1 MVTDVR
7 VSFLGHEMKNP
18 VVPASGTFGFGWEF
32 AEYYDINV
40 LGSMSLKGTTAEAC
54 YGNPL
59 PRIAECTAGLINAIG
74 LQNPGVRA
82 VIDEE
87 IPRLDRVYEDK
98 VIANVGGHSVEEYV
112 STVAAFNDCDKVFAV
127 ELNISCPN
135 VKGGGM
141 AFGTDAETAK
151 NLVYEVKKHAKKP
164 LIVKLSPNVTS
175 IADMARAVCDGG
187 ADAVSLI
194 NTLVGMRIDLRTRR
208 PIISV
213 RTGGFSGPAVFPVA
227 VRMVSDV
234 ARAVD
239 VPVMGIGGVS
249 SARDVIEMMMA
260 GASAVQV
267 GAANLVDPFACK
279 RIVETLPEVMSELGI
294 KSLREIVGVA
304 NAV

>member
-1 MVTDVR
+1 MVKDLSVEL
-7 VSFLGHEMKNP
+7 LGYEMKNP
-18 VVPASGTFGFGWEF
+18 VIPASGTFGFGREF
-32 AEYYDINV
+32 AEYYDINI
-40 LGSMSLKGTTAEAC
+40 LGSMSLKGTTAEAR

-74 LQNPGVRA
+74 LQNPGVKA
-82 VIDEE
+82 VIEEE
-87 IPRLDRVYEDK
+87 IPQLDKVYRGK

-112 STVAAFNDCDKVFAV
+112 RTASAFNTCDKVFAV

-141 AFGTDAETAK
+141 AFGTDPEIAK
-151 NLVYEVKKHAKKP
+151 NLVYEVKNRVTKP

-175 IADMARAVCDGG
+175 ITDMAKAVIDGG

-194 NTLVGMRIDLRTRR
+194 NTLVGMRIDLRTRK
-208 PIISV
+208 PVISV

-227 VRMVSDV
+227 LRMVSDV
-234 ARAVD
+234 ARAVS
-239 VPVMGIGGVS
+239 VPVVGIGGVS

-260 GASAVQV
+260 GACAVQV

-279 RIVETLPEVMSELGI
+279 RIVEELPLVMEELGI
-294 KSLREIVGVA
+294 NSLKEIIGVA
-304 NAV
+304 NA

>member
-1 MVTDVR
+1 MVKDLS
-7 VSFLGHEMKNP
+7 VSFLGYTMKNP

-32 AEYYDINV
+32 AGIYDINI
-40 LGSMSLKGTTAEAC
+40 LGSMSLKGTTAEAR

-87 IPRLDRVYEDK
+87 IPRLDKVYRGK
-98 VIANVGGHSVEEYV
+98 VIANVGGHSVDEYV
-112 STVAAFNDCDKVFAV
+112 STAAAFDGCDKVFAV

-141 AFGTDAETAK
+141 AFGTDAKIAK
-151 NLVYEVKKHAKKP
+151 ELVYAVKKQLKKP

-175 IADMARAVCDGG
+175 VTDMAKAVCDGG

-194 NTLVGMRIDLRTRR
+194 NTLVGMRIDLRTRK
-208 PIISV
+208 PVISV

-227 VRMVSDV
+227 LRMVNDV
-234 ARAVD
+234 ARAVE

-260 GASAVQV
+260 GAAAVQV
-267 GAANLVDPFACK
+267 GAANMVDPYACK
-279 RIVETLPEVMSELGI
+279 KIVEELPEVMDELGI
-294 KSLREIVGVA
+294 DSLAQIIGAA
-304 NAV
+304 NA

>member
-1 MVTDVR
+1 MVKDLS
-7 VSFLGHEMKNP
+7 VSFLGYTMKNP

-32 AEYYDINV
+32 AGIYDINI
-40 LGSMSLKGTTAEAC
+40 LGSMSLKGTTAEAR

-87 IPRLDRVYEDK
+87 IPRLDKVYRGK
-98 VIANVGGHSVEEYV
+98 VIANVGGHSVDEYV
-112 STVAAFNDCDKVFAV
+112 STAAAFDGCDKVFAV

-141 AFGTDAETAK
+141 AFGTDAKIAK
-151 NLVYEVKKHAKKP
+151 ELVYAVKKQLKKP

-175 IADMARAVCDGG
+175 VTDMAKAVCDGG

-194 NTLVGMRIDLRTRR
+194 NTLVGMRIDLRTRK
-208 PIISV
+208 PVISV

-227 VRMVSDV
+227 LRMVNDV

-260 GASAVQV
+260 GAAAVQV
-267 GAANLVDPFACK
+267 GAANLVDPYVCK
-279 RIVETLPEVMSELGI
+279 KIVEELPEVMDELGI
-294 KSLREIVGVA
+294 ASLAEIIGAA
-304 NAV
+304 NA